1 LRVFEPYRGQ
11 GVGTA
16 LVKHALDVLKDDYPL
31 VTVPEESLTQYK
43 PFFRKFKFQLKDS
56 YDGYYRLGKK
66 EYAFNGFLEPK
77 KTCRKKIENK
87 DYLGVLL

>member
-1 LRVFEPYRGQ
+1 MSLSPDDLYDVAIRSEDYDSLDHNCAAHDIALYQIDVFQ
-11 GVGTA
+11 
-16 LVKHALDVLKDDYPL
+16 DYP
-31 VTVPEESLTQYK
+31 S
-43 PFFRKFKFQLKDS
+43 FKFQLKDS